1 MHARVTQFRIL
12 PGKLEEFTHALQ
24 SMGPAIRKQEGFR
37 SLLVLRADGG
47 STPEGQAIAVW
58 DSLEDLRASEK
69 NFFFYSALAKVMA
82 CCQGFP
88 AIAEQEVLLSQFAA
102 EALAVKKS

>member
-12 PGKLEEFTHALQ
+12 PGKLAEFTKALH
-24 SMGPAIRKQEGFR
+24 SLNPTISKQKGFR
-37 SLLVLRADGG
+37 ALIVLRADA
-47 STPEGQAIAVW
+47 SAAPEGQTIAVW

-69 NFFFYSALAKVMA
+69 NFFYYSALAKLMA

-88 AIAEQEVLLSQFAA
+88 AIAEQEVLVSQFAH
-102 EALAVKKS
+102 EADAKKES

>member
-12 PGKLEEFTHALQ
+12 PGKLEEFTQAIH
-24 SMGPAIRKQEGFR
+24 SVVPAVRKQKGFR
-37 SLLVLRADGG
+37 ALLVLRADSGAA
-47 STPEGQAIAVW
+47 PEGQTIAVW

-82 CCQGFP
+82 CCEGFP
-88 AIAEQEVLLSQFAA
+88 AIAEQEVLVSQFAP
-102 EALAVKKS
+102 EAPARKDS